1 MIIVARPDGSDQQ
14 GVYATPPVDYPHSKG
29 LSGDYLLTWS
39 LDGTTLGFTQGSELY
54 TVPVSGGEPR
64 RVTANAALD
73 TDPDWQPT
81 VPSSGLAL
89 ARIAFPQPACATKKS
104 IATITITD
112 AQSRPLSGVALVVR
126 GGTAPARA
134 VTSATGTAKLT
145 VQASS
150 RHKGRLALTVSAS
163 QTGRPTVTKRV
174 SLPGC
179 R

>member
-1 MIIVARPDGSDQQ
+1 MVMRPDGTNIKQIGSGQGPAYSAAGDRIAWSCTNEKAQGMIIVARPDGSDQQ

-89 ARIAFPQPACATKKS
+89 ARIAFPQPACETKKS
-104 IATITITD
+104 IAT
-112 AQSRPLSGVALVVR
+112 P
-126 GGTAPARA
+126 
-134 VTSATGTAKLT
+134 
-145 VQASS
+145 
-150 RHKGRLALTVSAS
+150 
-163 QTGRPTVTKRV
+163 
-174 SLPGC
+174 
-179 R
+179 